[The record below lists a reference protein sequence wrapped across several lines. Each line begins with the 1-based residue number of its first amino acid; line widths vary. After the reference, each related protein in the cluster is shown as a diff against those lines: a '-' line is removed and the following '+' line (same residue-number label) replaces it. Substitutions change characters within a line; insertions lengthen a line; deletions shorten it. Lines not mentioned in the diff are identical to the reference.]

1 MQTFL
6 ETNLATIGWILGA
19 MALLAAL
26 ESWVPLQARRRE
38 HRAHL
43 GPNLALTGITFATN
57 LVLNGVMLLWLVW
70 LDARGLGLLHAF
82 ALPTWAAIALTV
94 VWLDFATYVAHVAMH
109 HSLLLWRFHR
119 VHHSDNAVDVTTSI
133 RQHPGETFIRF
144 AFLAVFAAPLGVSA
158 GLFALYRGLSALNAL
173 FEHANLRVP
182 RRLDALASLAVVT
195 PLMHKVHHSRE
206 PSETDSNYGNLL
218 TLFDRVFATFT
229 PSERGLRIH
238 YGLAEY
244 DDPASQTTSALLRTP
259 FEPLARQTGVR
270 CAETNAAT

>member
-6 ETNLATIGWILGA
+6 VTNLATIGWILGA

-26 ESWVPLQARRRE
+26 ESWFPLQARRRE

-57 LVLNGVMLLWLVW
+57 LAFNGVMLVWLLW
-70 LDARGLGLLHAF
+70 LDARGLGLLHAL
-82 ALPTWAAIALTV
+82 ALPAWAAVALAV

-109 HSLLLWRFHR
+109 RFPWLWRFHR
-119 VHHSDNAVDVTTSI
+119 VHHSDGAVDVTTSI

-144 AFLAVFAAPLGVSA
+144 AFLAVFAAPLGVGA
-158 GLFALYRGLSALNAL
+158 GMFALYRGLSALNAL

-182 RRLDALASLAVVT
+182 RRLDAVLSLAVVT
-195 PLMHKVHHSRE
+195 PLMHKVHHSRKRA
-206 PSETDSNYGNLL
+206 ETDSNYGNLL
-218 TLFDRVFATFT
+218 SLFDRAFATFT
-229 PSERGLRIH
+229 PSERGLQIQ

-244 DDPASQTTSALLRTP
+244 DDPTTQTTFALLRAP
-259 FEPLARQTGVR
+259 FERSTVGARSVVQTEALR
-270 CAETNAAT
+270 T